1 MNKSTSRFIIAISL
15 LVLIS
20 TACNKPVLSLS
31 QSEPQSQSQ
40 SDTSESVTGASEES
54 DSITPHNID
63 GADLTFIPGATFQMG
78 SYASD
83 PLAEGNES
91 PAHEVTL
98 EDFYIY
104 THEVTNQMYE
114 TCITDGGCIEL
125 KVLETGTTSHYG
137 SQVFAEYPAVGV
149 DWVMAREY
157 CIWSGGRLPTEA
169 EWELAS
175 RGPESF
181 VYPWGKEDPT
191 CDHVNMSGCS
201 ASPDTQPVGYYIM
214 GNSPDGVWDMS
225 GNVWEWVH
233 DWYAE
238 DYYAQ
243 SPAEN
248 PIGPLEPPDPENP
261 LRVIRGGG
269 LYSNPVQMRSAT
281 RMGLNPYRTFTDV
294 GFRCVIGEGFVL
306 PDTYDH
312 GEDRHDD
319 DPPGRADDGD
329 DPGDD
334 SGLRSVRF
342 LAGCRTSEISDLGVI
357 FDPADPAL
365 SSASTSD
372 GPLVCDHLPP
382 PDGAYYCYD
391 LPGLSH
397 ELIELRFEFVDGSMM
412 ESAVIHPPCDVP
424 FWIDDFCEEDATG
437 ANAPHL
443 VLHYPPGGPVLD
455 RAAASA
461 GGGPSVDLTCIVT
474 ALGTAVC
481 TGLPGDTGDTL
492 GIFAAFDDG
501 STMLGDHTYP
511 FCPDTVGFI
520 PPWDALLSCIPH
532 ADGTAEYRASI
543 DTNMA
548 GLDFLPGSWILFGV
562 PEPKNCTLEDDAAN
576 IWGCTFPI
584 GAYGDIEFCA
594 EWEGGPGINCE
605 IFDGTTL
612 PPDCSRPP
620 DSDDG
625 DPEMGYCIEQSTG
638 SCGTNPCLPT
648 CTASGPNER
657 CIPCTMP

>member
-1 MNKSTSRFIIAISL
+1 MNKSASRLLIAASL

-20 TACNKPVLSLS
+20 LACNTPILS
-31 QSEPQSQSQ
+31 QLQSNTSDSVTDVSGE
-40 SDTSESVTGASEES
+40 SDTL
-54 DSITPHNID
+54 TPRNTD

-83 PLAEGNES
+83 PLAERNES
-91 PAHEVTL
+91 PEHEVSL

-114 TCITDGGCIEL
+114 SCVTADGCVQL
-125 KVLETGTTSHYG
+125 YVLETGTTSHYG
-137 SQVFAEYPAVGV
+137 SSVFAEYPAVGV
-149 DWVMAREY
+149 DWVMARDY
-157 CIWSGGRLPTEA
+157 CIWAGGRLPTEA

-175 RGPESF
+175 RGPESL
-181 VYPWGKEDPT
+181 VYPWGEEDPT

-201 ASPDTQPVGYYIM
+201 ASPDTQPVGNYLM

-243 SPAEN
+243 SPSEN
-248 PIGPLEPPDPENP
+248 PIGPLEPTDPENP

-269 LYSNPVQMRSAT
+269 LYSDPARMRSAT

-294 GFRCVIGEGFVL
+294 GFRCVVGEGLVL
-306 PDTYDH
+306 PNTYDH

-319 DPPGRADDGD
+319 VPPDRADGGD

-334 SGLRSVRF
+334 SGLRSIRL
-342 LAGCRTSEISDLGVI
+342 LAGCRTTEIADLGVI

-365 SSASTSD
+365 FSASTD
-372 GPLVCDHLPP
+372 FGPLVCDHFPP
-382 PDGAYYCYD
+382 PDGAYYCHD
-391 LPGLSH
+391 LPGSFGETIDLYFS
-397 ELIELRFEFVDGSMM
+397 FTDGSSMDAFV
-412 ESAVIHPPCDVP
+412 EYPPCDVP

-437 ANAPHL
+437 ANIPHL
-443 VLHYPPGGPVLD
+443 VLHYPPGGPAFD
-455 RAAASA
+455 GAAASA
-461 GGGPSVDLTCIVT
+461 GGGASVDLTCIVT

-481 TGLPGDTGDTL
+481 TGLPGGTGDTL

-501 STMLGDHTYP
+501 STLLGDHTYP
-511 FCPDTVGFI
+511 FCPDTSGFI
-520 PPWDALLSCIPH
+520 PRWDVLLTCISH
-532 ADGTAEYRASI
+532 GDGTAEYRARI

-548 GLDFLPGSWILFGV
+548 GLDFMPGSWTLTGDPIV

-584 GAYGDIEFCA
+584 GTYGAMEFCA
-594 EWEGGPGINCE
+594 EWVGGPGLYCE
-605 IFDGTTL
+605 TFDGSLL

-620 DSDDG
+620 DGDDG
-625 DPEMGYCIEQSTG
+625 DPEMGYCIEESTG
-638 SCGTNPCLPT
+638 SCGSNMCLPS
-648 CTASGPNER
+648 CPPLGPNQN
-657 CIPCTMP
+657 CIACTIP